1 MKKIIL
7 SMLVALV
14 ITGCATQTFQINKDV
29 TASTTP
35 TKEDRQAFF
44 VSGLGQTQTMN
55 AASICGDASKIIKV
69 EAEHTFL
76 DGFLGFLSGG
86 IYTPRMAR
94 VYCAR

>member
-1 MKKIIL
+1 MKNLAL
-7 SMLVALV
+7 SMAIALMLS
-14 ITGCATQTFQINKDV
+14 GCATQTFQIN
-29 TASTTP
+29 STSTSSVP

-55 AASICGDASKIIKV
+55 AAEICGGANKIIKV
-69 EAEHTFL
+69 EAEHTFV
-76 DGFLGFLSGG
+76 DGLLGALTWG

>member
-1 MKKIIL
+1 MKNLAL
-7 SMLVALV
+7 SIAIALMLV
-14 ITGCATQTFQINKDV
+14 GCATQTFQINP
-29 TASTTP
+29 TSTGSVST

-55 AASICGDASKIIKV
+55 AAEICGGANKIIKV
-69 EAEHTFL
+69 EAEHTFI
-76 DGFLGFLSGG
+76 DGLLGCLTWG

>member
-1 MKKIIL
+1 MKKLVL
-7 SMLVALV
+7 SMLIALML
-14 ITGCATQTFQINKDV
+14 TGCATQTFQINPSSS
-29 TASTTP
+29 ASTP

-55 AASICGDASKIIKV
+55 AAEICGGANKIIKV
-69 EAEHTFL
+69 EAEHTFI
-76 DGFLGFLSGG
+76 DGLVGGLTWG